1 MGALLQFLLT
11 TVFVAFVFSQ
21 NDLQEEFPPG
31 WTEKCIGCM
40 CEASS
45 GCNQTLE
52 CMEQNEVKYCGV
64 FLLSD
69 VYWQDAG
76 TPVLQGD
83 DPSRIGAFERC
94 VRDPYCAARAVNQY
108 IQRYAK
114 DCNKDRVLSCDDY
127 VRLHY
132 FGEANCERP
141 ISSLP
146 YYRVFRNCISS

>member
-1 MGALLQFLLT
+1 MEKYNIILSLA
-11 TVFVAFVFSQ
+11 
-21 NDLQEEFPPG
+21 EEFPPG

-83 DPSRIGAFERC
+83 DPNRIGGITASYNTLE
-94 VRDPYCAARAVNQY
+94 
-108 IQRYAK
+108 
-114 DCNKDRVLSCDDY
+114 VLKIVFLLCTCT
-127 VRLHY
+127 H
-132 FGEANCERP
+132 
-141 ISSLP
+141 IS
-146 YYRVFRNCISS
+146 YRQTL

>member
-1 MGALLQFLLT
+1 MSDQPNAVSSGFIEKYNMLLCP
-11 TVFVAFVFSQ
+11 A
-21 NDLQEEFPPG
+21 EEVPPG

-83 DPSRIGAFERC
+83 DPTRIGGIGF
-94 VRDPYCAARAVNQY
+94 
-108 IQRYAK
+108 
-114 DCNKDRVLSCDDY
+114 
-127 VRLHY
+127 
-132 FGEANCERP
+132 
-141 ISSLP
+141 
-146 YYRVFRNCISS
+146 

>member
-1 MGALLQFLLT
+1 MTELKHLKKCIALT
-11 TVFVAFVFSQ
+11 
-21 NDLQEEFPPG
+21 EEFPPG

-52 CMEQNEVKYCGV
+52 CIEQNEVKYCGV

-83 DPSRIGAFERC
+83 DPTRIGGKYC
-94 VRDPYCAARAVNQY
+94 VVYLKC
-108 IQRYAK
+108 
-114 DCNKDRVLSCDDY
+114 
-127 VRLHY
+127 
-132 FGEANCERP
+132 
-141 ISSLP
+141 
-146 YYRVFRNCISS
+146 

>member
-1 MGALLQFLLT
+1 MIKPQSPTNLMQF
-11 TVFVAFVFSQ
+11 FVYTRVLMEKYKLSLA
-21 NDLQEEFPPG
+21 EEFPPG

-83 DPSRIGAFERC
+83 DPNRIGGTARC
-94 VRDPYCAARAVNQY
+94 V
-108 IQRYAK
+108 K
-114 DCNKDRVLSCDDY
+114 K
-127 VRLHY
+127 
-132 FGEANCERP
+132 
-141 ISSLP
+141 
-146 YYRVFRNCISS
+146 